1 MRMSF
6 SLAGLALAAALIA
19 CAPADGPPA
28 ATAPAVDTAAV
39 MAGVADF
46 WARWATAD
54 TAENLD
60 VIVGM
65 MAEDGRFDLKG
76 FPPMVGREAA
86 RAAMTP
92 LYGQVDYRE
101 ASATPSTTVAISN
114 DLAHQAGTYLERY
127 TMKGQPGEMADY
139 GRYAAAFVKGA
150 DGQWRWGYMMAMV
163 DSTVTRK

>member
-1 MRMSF
+1 MRMPF
-6 SLAGLALAAALIA
+6 SLAGLALAAALVA

-28 ATAPAVDTAAV
+28 AAAPAVDTAAV

-46 WARWATAD
+46 WAGWATAD
-54 TAENLD
+54 TAESLEA
-60 VIVGM
+60 IIGM

-86 RAAMTP
+86 RAAMAP
-92 LYGQVDYRE
+92 LYGQVDYLD
-101 ASATPSTTVAISN
+101 AMAMPTMTVAISN
-114 DLAHQAGTYLERY
+114 DLAHQAGNYLERY
-127 TMKGQPGEMADY
+127 TMKGQQGEMTDY
-139 GRYAAAFVKGA
+139 GRYAATFVKGA